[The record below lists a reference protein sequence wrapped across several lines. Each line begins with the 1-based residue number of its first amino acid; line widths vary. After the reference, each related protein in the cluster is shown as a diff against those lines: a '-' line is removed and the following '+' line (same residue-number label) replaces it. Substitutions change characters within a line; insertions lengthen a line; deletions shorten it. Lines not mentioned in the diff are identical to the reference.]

1 MSNNVRLQVLLKAVD
16 QASRPFKSIQTASK
30 SLSAQIRDTRQNLK
44 ELNAQAGRVEGFRKS
59 SAQLAVTGQVLAK
72 ASRKPPRWRCSLKY

>member
-44 ELNAQAGRVEGFRKS
+44 
-59 SAQLAVTGQVLAK
+59 
-72 ASRKPPRWRCSLKY
+72 